1 MVNKALAESYLKRCR
16 IRVEILEEFLKRKA
30 YADVIRESQEI
41 IELLEKA
48 ILIKLGIDPPKWHD
62 VIDIVIEHIKKL
74 SKEIKKEILS
84 FRNYLKYLR
93 TQREIAFYGE
103 ADFIPDDVYSKKDAE
118 KAVEVTKKFLKITEK
133 IFKEEKNET

>member
-16 IRVEILEEFLKRKA
+16 IRIEILEEFLKRKA
-30 YADVIRESQEI
+30 YADVIREAQEI

-48 ILIKLGIDPPKWHD
+48 ILIEIGIDPPKWHD

-84 FRNYLKYLR
+84 LRNYLKYLR
-93 TQREIAFYGE
+93 TQREIAFYGD
-103 ADFIPDDVYSKKDAE
+103 ADFIPDDFYSEEDAKKAIE
-118 KAVEVTKKFLKITEK
+118 IARKMLEITEE
-133 IFKEEKNET
+133 IFKERK